1 MKKKEAERKSEIYK
15 EQYTS
20 VVESPMAT
28 NIRMK
33 KKKTMQSIE
42 NFCWAMEFLKANC
55 VCGFFLNL
63 FSCILQMP
71 IGTLGT
77 LICEYFFP
85 SFFNIASLI
94 LRYHVQLE
102 LCLFDWQSTV
112 CTCKKNSSS
121 YHIKVLIIMTLSLQT
136 SLLRS
141 YVWCRHG

>member
-55 VCGFFLNL
+55 VCGFFFKFIFVYTTNANRHSGYVHLWV
-63 FSCILQMP
+63 
-71 IGTLGT
+71 
-77 LICEYFFP
+77 FFP
-85 SFFNIASLI
+85 QLFQYCQSHSSIPCSIRALSIRLAIDCVYVQKKFIKLPHKGVDHHDFIATN
-94 LRYHVQLE
+94 E
-102 LCLFDWQSTV
+102 FAPFV
-112 CTCKKNSSS
+112 C
-121 YHIKVLIIMTLSLQT
+121 MM
-136 SLLRS
+136 
-141 YVWCRHG
+141 

>member
-33 KKKTMQSIE
+33 KKKQ
-42 NFCWAMEFLKANC
+42 CKVLKISAEQWNSLKQIVC
-55 VCGFFLNL
+55 VVFFLNL

-71 IGTLGT
+71 IGILGT
-77 LICEYFFP
+77 FICEYFFP

-141 YVWCRHG
+141 YV

>member
-55 VCGFFLNL
+55 VCGFF
-63 FSCILQMP
+63 F
-71 IGTLGT
+71 
-77 LICEYFFP
+77 
-85 SFFNIASLI
+85 
-94 LRYHVQLE
+94 
-102 LCLFDWQSTV
+102 
-112 CTCKKNSSS
+112 
-121 YHIKVLIIMTLSLQT
+121 
-136 SLLRS
+136 
-141 YVWCRHG
+141 